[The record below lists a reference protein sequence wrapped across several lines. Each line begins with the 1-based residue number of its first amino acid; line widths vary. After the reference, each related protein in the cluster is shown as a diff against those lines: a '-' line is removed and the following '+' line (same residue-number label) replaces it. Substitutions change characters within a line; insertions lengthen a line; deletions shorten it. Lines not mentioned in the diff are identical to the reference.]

1 MNNNIKVEL
10 LAPAGSFES
19 MKAAIHAGADAVY
32 MGGSRFGARA
42 YADNPEEDRLIEAIN
57 FVHLYGKQLYL
68 TVNTLMKEDEL
79 NEELYQYLL
88 PLYEAGLD
96 AVIVQDLGTLSFIKK
111 HFPDLPIHA
120 STQMTITG
128 EYGAKELERLGAT
141 RVVTARELS
150 LEEIR
155 KIKETCNVEIESFI
169 HGALC
174 YCYSGQCLFSSIVGG
189 RSGNRG
195 RCAQPCRMAYQVSE
209 DSKVLASEKEGFVLS
224 PKDLNTLAI
233 IPDIIEAGVFSL
245 KIEGRMK
252 KPEYAAGVV
261 SVYRKYIDMYLQK
274 GRKGYVID
282 KKDQQILF
290 DLFNRKGFTEGY
302 YKKHNGKDMI
312 TLTKPDFR
320 AGNEA
325 LTKYLNETYV
335 NGQLKRK
342 IKGKVTISQHLPA
355 KIELSMGKEESNVLQ
370 VTSFGDVPSLAQK
383 KPLSSDDVKK
393 QISKMGNTPFE
404 LEDLQLEV
412 EDGLF
417 MPVVKLNELRRESL
431 EQLEKQY
438 FSQFKRT
445 KPKDIEEKE
454 VLQSTNN
461 NFSHYNQKKDTKFK
475 GITVFVSRK
484 DQLEVLLEEEQ
495 INIVYVDSLI
505 CEANQ
510 YKSIVEQIKN
520 KGKQAYLSLPQIFRT
535 EAKKYFNKY
544 WNYIEDAKF
553 DGWLVGSLE
562 EIGFLKEKGIQG
574 SIILDHML
582 YAYNTEAELIWKKI
596 GGTKLTLPI
605 ELNYKE
611 MKKRGGNGLEMIV
624 YGHLPMMVSAQCIK
638 KTTKGCDRKE
648 SILKLK
654 DRLNN
659 IFLVENHCRYCYN
672 TIYNNKP
679 LLLLK
684 EKKEIKGLGVE
695 SVRLNFT
702 IEDKQKT
709 KQILQMFIDEYI
721 WNKKV
726 ENQIS
731 DFTRGHYKRGVE

>member
-1 MNNNIKVEL
+1 MNQEIKVEL

-32 MGGSRFGARA
+32 MGGSKFGARA
-42 YADNPEEDRLIEAIN
+42 YANNPEEDKLIEAIN
-57 FVHLYGKQLYL
+57 YVHLYGKQLYL
-68 TVNTLMKEDEL
+68 TVNTLMKENEL
-79 NEELYQYLL
+79 NQELYDYLL

-111 HFPDLPIHA
+111 HFPNLPIHA

-150 LEEIR
+150 LQEIR
-155 KIKETCNVEIESFI
+155 NIKEQCNVEIESFI

-195 RCAQPCRMAYQVSE
+195 RCAQPCRMPYQVSE
-209 DSKVLASEKEGFVLS
+209 GSRVLANEKEGFVLS

-252 KPEYAAGVV
+252 KPEYTAGVV
-261 SVYRKYIDMYLQK
+261 SIYRKYIDMYLEN
-274 GRKGYVID
+274 GRKGFVVD
-282 KKDQQILF
+282 KKDEQILF

-302 YKKHNGKDMI
+302 YKKHNGNDMI
-312 TLTKPDFR
+312 TITKPDFR
-320 AGNEA
+320 VGNEA
-325 LTKYLNETYV
+325 LTKHLNETYV
-335 NGQLKRK
+335 NGTLKRK
-342 IKGKVTISQHLPA
+342 IKGKVVITKNTPA
-355 KIELSMGKEESNVLQ
+355 TLQLFMGEKESNP
-370 VTSFGDVPSLAQK
+370 VTITALGEVPSLAQK
-383 KPLSSDDVKK
+383 KPLSCDDVKK

-404 LEDLQLEV
+404 LEHLELQV

-417 MPVVKLNELRRESL
+417 LPVVKLNELRRETL
-431 EQLEKQY
+431 EQLEQAY
-438 FSQFKRT
+438 YSRFKRA
-445 KPKDIEEKE
+445 IEKE
-454 VLQSTNN
+454 G
-461 NFSHYNQKKDTKFK
+461 KKEKIQEVCHLESNKHDKILCFQ
-475 GITVFVSRK
+475 GITVFVSNK
-484 DQLEVLLEEEQ
+484 EQLEVVLGEEN
-495 INIVYVDSLI
+495 ISIVYVDSLL
-505 CEANQ
+505 CEAKE
-510 YKSIVEQIKN
+510 YKAIVEQIKRV
-520 KGKQAYLSLPQIFRT
+520 GKKAYLALPQIFRR
-535 EAKKYFNKY
+535 EGKVYFNTN
-544 WNYIEDAKF
+544 WNKIEEANF

-562 EIGFLKEKGIQG
+562 EIGFLKEKGIVENVV
-574 SIILDHML
+574 LDHML
-582 YAYNTEAELIWKKI
+582 YAYNKEAESIWKEI
-596 GGTKLTLPI
+596 GGSKLTLPV

-611 MKKRGGNGLEMIV
+611 MKQRGGYGLEMIV

-648 SILKLK
+648 TTLKLK

-672 TIYNNKP
+672 TIYNSKP

-684 EKKEIKGLGVE
+684 EKNEIKSLQVE
-695 SVRLNFT
+695 TVRLNFT
-702 IEDKQKT
+702 MEDKAKT
-709 KQILQMFIDEYI
+709 KEVLKMFVDTYIFDKNID
-721 WNKKV
+721 NK
-726 ENQIS
+726 IS